1 MSRAEAVRISSV
13 QHQLGIA
20 ACWQVPVQV
29 PVPVPVQHVTAP
41 SLMVSVLT
49 VVRDF
54 HRNQVLSGDVAA
66 SSHEVG
72 KNGSTG

>member
-20 ACWQVPVQV
+20 ACWQVPV
-29 PVPVPVQHVTAP
+29 PVQVPVQHVTAP

>member
-20 ACWQVPVQV
+20 ACWQVQVQ
-29 PVPVPVQHVTAP
+29 VPVQHVTVP

>member
-1 MSRAEAVRISSV
+1 
-13 QHQLGIA
+13 
-20 ACWQVPVQV
+20 
-29 PVPVPVQHVTAP
+29 VQHVTAP

-54 HRNQVLSGDVAA
+54 HRDQVLSGDVAA

>member
-20 ACWQVPVQV
+20 ACWQVPV
-29 PVPVPVQHVTAP
+29 PVQDVTAP

>member
-20 ACWQVPVQV
+20 ACWQVQVQ
-29 PVPVPVQHVTAP
+29 VPVPVQHVTAP

>member
-29 PVPVPVQHVTAP
+29 PVPVQHVTAP

-54 HRNQVLSGDVAA
+54 HRDQVLSGDFAA

>member
-20 ACWQVPVQV
+20 ACWQVQV

-54 HRNQVLSGDVAA
+54 HRDQVLSGDVAA

>member
-20 ACWQVPVQV
+20 ACWQVQ
-29 PVPVPVQHVTAP
+29 VPVPVQHVTAP

-54 HRNQVLSGDVAA
+54 HRDQVLSGDVAA

>member
-20 ACWQVPVQV
+20 ACWQVPVQ
-29 PVPVPVQHVTAP
+29 VPVQHVTAP